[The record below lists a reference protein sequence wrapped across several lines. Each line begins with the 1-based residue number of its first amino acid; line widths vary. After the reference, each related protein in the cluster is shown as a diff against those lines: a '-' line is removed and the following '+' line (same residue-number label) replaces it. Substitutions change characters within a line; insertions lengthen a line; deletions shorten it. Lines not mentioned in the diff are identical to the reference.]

1 MRFSKRLG
9 IIALLLPVLF
19 NLASIPIAIA
29 QQQIIDS
36 DIKTGD
42 KLKVVVMFYK
52 DTGEIDPNWDYYS
65 IRIQIEDIYSKNDPY
80 VNPGDANVWVNCP
93 SQAQEAPINHKPT
106 AGFYSG
112 ERARVSSMKW
122 RELFAKTEQRHIVRL
137 PCRKRVKRP
146 RKTTSFERT

>member
-1 MRFSKRLG
+1 M
-9 IIALLLPVLF
+9 
-19 NLASIPIAIA
+19 
-29 QQQIIDS
+29 
-36 DIKTGD
+36 
-42 KLKVVVMFYK
+42 KVVVMFYK

-112 ERARVSSMKW
+112 EGDITFSFHGISYTIHRN
-122 RELFAKTEQRHIVRL
+122 AKYVYYNEFSNGPGHRGFHWDI
-137 PCRKRVKRP
+137 
-146 RKTTSFERT
+146 TSVTGGI